1 MRTGQN
7 RCTAKR
13 SAPSM
18 ARSRSCRF
26 GSKMFLQRDRWRTT
40 WGRTRVDDAKTGG
53 WSYLRDQLGG
63 CLRRPKRHP
72 AWRRREARCDPH
84 LVLARRDFTGGLGCL
99 LAYFLVVAACLVAL
113 PPLPKLGVVPQF
125 EICESARRSGS
136 REHKIGEYSDRVKA
150 DIVSDNFTR
159 KVLYLIFAVITVIA
173 VFLLG
178 GFAILAAVLGLGPV
192 LVLIVVIEIYCRI
205 QNWRRL
211 RVAEDADADLDKLR
225 PKKSTEVLTVDAI
238 HKLRSRA
245 QQAQDAGEPWLAADL
260 RLAIATLER
269 LDREAAL
276 ARRPAPGGLA
286 PEPIQPI

>member
-1 MRTGQN
+1 V
-7 RCTAKR
+7 
-13 SAPSM
+13 
-18 ARSRSCRF
+18 
-26 GSKMFLQRDRWRTT
+26 
-40 WGRTRVDDAKTGG
+40 TRRIQTLLAQT
-53 WSYLRDQLGG
+53 
-63 CLRRPKRHP
+63 
-72 AWRRREARCDPH
+72 
-84 LVLARRDFTGGLGCL
+84 LARIIDVPFTMADATTLTERL
-99 LAYFLVVAACLVAL
+99 EDARPLAQLFTAAGRATAA
-113 PPLPKLGVVPQF
+113 PQIRVVPQF
-125 EICESARRSGS
+125 EICESAS
-136 REHKIGEYSDRVKA
+136 REHKMGEYSDRVKA
-150 DIVSDNFTR
+150 DIVSDNFAR

-178 GFAILAAVLGLGPV
+178 GFAIFAAVLGLGPV